1 MFKGCTKIKIS
12 TTRTSPYTN
21 TYRIPY
27 SGTGVMFTS
36 GSATTNMFA
45 NTGGTFT
52 GTPSLN
58 TTYYTSNT
66 VAN

>member
-1 MFKGCTKIKIS
+1 MFKGCTKIKLS
-12 TTRTSPYTN
+12 TTSTSPYTK

-36 GSATTNMFA
+36 GSSSTNMFA

-52 GTPSLN
+52 GTPSIN

-66 VAN
+66 VIN